1 MSKVF
6 FKVSLPLPDI
16 CPALRR
22 RVTSVCRLQHVH
34 ALRVPND
41 AVANTCLIS
50 LVIDTRNMHATSEK
64 FRHRTTILILLWVT
78 NLASLG
84 KRR

>member
-6 FKVSLPLPDI
+6 FKVSLPLPNI
-16 CPALRR
+16 ECPALRR

-50 LVIDTRNMHATSEK
+50 LVIDTRNLHATPEK
-64 FRHRTTILILLWVT
+64 FRHRTTILILL
-78 NLASLG
+78 
-84 KRR
+84 